1 MKRMIAMITL
11 MFALVLFSACAAAVP
26 TEEPRLLSLPYRDV
40 TLSVGMAADEAVLAL
55 GDDYTMTE
63 VDSCAGQ
70 GKDRMYTYPS
80 VRLYVFA
87 PTDGKAV
94 VSSVS
99 YTDDGVQT
107 AQGLR
112 IGSSSSDVLAA
123 LGEADDASDTRLVY
137 RSENTTLT
145 FGLRDGMVVSIVLA
159 GE

>member
-1 MKRMIAMITL
+1 MKRIMAMVL
-11 MFALVLFSACAAAVP
+11 ALICLVSCGTAAPAK
-26 TEEPRLLSLPYRDV
+26 EPKALSLPYREV
-40 TLSVGMAADEAVLAL
+40 TLTIGMTADEAVRAL

-63 VDSCAGQ
+63 ADSCAGQ

-87 PTDGKAV
+87 PIEGTAV

-107 AQGLR
+107 AQGLK
-112 IGSSSSDVLAA
+112 IGSSLSDVLAA
-123 LGEADDASDTRLVY
+123 LGEADNASDTRLVY

-145 FGLRDGMVVSIVLA
+145 FGLRDGIVVSIVLS